1 MTDSTPREQSEER
14 RERLIRPRQVTA
26 HFKAWRRF
34 LGAYNAVLPQIEN
47 ALYAK
52 RELPLT
58 WYDVLFQLNEAPGQR
73 LHTRDLADAL
83 LLSSKGVPRLIERIR
98 AAGFVSR
105 EAPPRDPKSNV
116 ITLTAEGQRELT
128 RAIPIVTQAIRTCF
142 VDHISEEDAEALA
155 RILGRVQDATGRH
168 LGSG

>member
-1 MTDSTPREQSEER
+1 MTDSTPREQSEESR
-14 RERLIRPRQVTA
+14 ARLIRPRQVTA
-26 HFKAWRRF
+26 HFQAWRRF

-58 WYDVLFQLNEAPGQR
+58 WYDVL
-73 LHTRDLADAL
+73 
-83 LLSSKGVPRLIERIR
+83 SSKGVPRLIERIR

-105 EAPPRDPKSNV
+105 EALPRDPKSNV
-116 ITLTAEGQRELT
+116 IVLTAEGQRELT

-142 VDHISEEDAEALA
+142 ADHLSEEDAEALA